1 MLTKFSKNRTGQAA
15 IELALSLPFVV
26 WLLFY
31 TFNAFYTLHTAHIA
45 QKYAAMSLYER
56 IAYRSKYVVDD
67 VANVLHGKE
76 YMAVQYEDV
85 NGRLPERKIIAG
97 PSEVNNTVGIC
108 REPACQ

>member
-1 MLTKFSKNRTGQAA
+1 MLSQFSKNRKGQAA

-31 TFNAFYTLHTAHIA
+31 TFNAFYTLHSAHIA

-76 YMAVQYEDV
+76 YMAVQYMGID
-85 NGRLPERKIIAG
+85 GRPEERKIISG
-97 PSEVNNTVGIC
+97 PSEIDNTVGIC